1 MDTKNKIQMI
11 HIIQMFS
18 KTLRVPCAHIRGT
31 RGILKKQVYIC
42 ITAERAFLR
51 NEYDSVDGNEKDC
64 VANYSP
70 AGQMGQMGQMGQRF
84 SLTPRVPRA
93 RGTRRIFKNYC
104 LICPIC
110 P

>member
-70 AGQMGQMGQMGQRF
+70 AGQMGQMGQRF